1 MRSLT
6 IAFNSAISA
15 PKLSQLYY
23 RVPRQIGATCR
34 YLGLLNT
41 DETEGFP
48 RFPVRPTPP
57 ELFVHISGSSY

>member
-23 RVPRQIGATCR
+23 RVPWHIGATCR
-34 YLGLLNT
+34 YLGLA
-41 DETEGFP
+41 
-48 RFPVRPTPP
+48 
-57 ELFVHISGSSY
+57 